1 MSNKNTRD
9 TNPMLDLFCVEAQS
23 QLSVLR
29 ENLTVLRDDLEN
41 LAELR
46 SCNNALTSLKGAAK
60 IASLD
65 PVFELAKTLEAM
77 LVAAEQGKQSLNT
90 ATIKQIEAAITLV
103 AELIE
108 AADQDLTSWLNQ
120 NNEQFNQV
128 MTGLA
133 ALPMQSAEAIDN
145 EEDRSAQGSAE
156 SGVDPEPQTAS
167 VDSQQPDSI
176 ADLSMLELFRMEAE
190 SQTQKLSDS
199 LLCLE
204 NSPDNPELLEEL
216 MRAAHSLKGA
226 ARMVGLDDSVRIAH
240 LMEDVF
246 VAAQDNQFVLQPDDI
261 DIILA
266 SLDTV
271 ANMAKATSGDFKSWL
286 SEHANELDEVTTA
299 LRAVLEQTPRTKLSF
314 QNNNQSLNKD
324 EANPVPDANGTTSDE
339 TKLIDNV
346 VRVSAESLNRLQGL
360 AGEALVESRWLA
372 PYSESLLRLKKR
384 QAELVTQLDHLRE
397 QLLDLKLNETVTE
410 AVHGAHAKANECR
423 DLLNNRL
430 SELEAYD
437 RRSNSLSH
445 RLHRE
450 VLQARMRPFSD
461 GVQGFQRLVREVSR
475 SLNKDIKLDIRGMDT
490 QVDRDI
496 LEKLQAPLNH
506 MLRNA
511 IDHGIED
518 PDERVAAGKPAHG
531 TIRLEAMHNAGML
544 SITVQDD
551 GRGIDLD
558 KLRNKI
564 VTRKMVTEDMAE
576 DLSEAELL
584 DFMFLPN
591 FSTRDDVTE
600 ISGRGVGL
608 DVVHSVVQELRGQI
622 RSASELGVGTKF
634 QFQLPLT
641 LSVIRALVVEIDGE
655 PYAYPLAR
663 IDQTLK
669 INKQSIETMEGR
681 QYFTFGN
688 QHIGLITAHQI
699 LGKQTQ
705 PIFAEEIS
713 VVILSDRIN
722 KYGIVVD
729 KFLGERNLVVHV
741 LDPRLGKI
749 QDISSASLTEAGE
762 PLLIFD
768 VDDLFRSIDL
778 VLSGGR
784 LDKLPKREQQQN
796 IVQANKRVLVVD
808 DSITVREVERNM
820 LQSKGYMVE
829 VAVDGMDGWNAVR
842 TSDYDLIVSDIDMPR
857 MNGFEFVSMLKGD
870 DRLKAI
876 PVIIVS
882 YKDRDED
889 RQRGLEVGADYYLT
903 KGSFHDDSLV
913 EAVIDLIGEP

>member
-1 MSNKNTRD
+1 
-9 TNPMLDLFCVEAQS
+9 
-23 QLSVLR
+23 
-29 ENLTVLRDDLEN
+29 
-41 LAELR
+41 
-46 SCNNALTSLKGAAK
+46 
-60 IASLD
+60 
-65 PVFELAKTLEAM
+65 
-77 LVAAEQGKQSLNT
+77 
-90 ATIKQIEAAITLV
+90 
-103 AELIE
+103 
-108 AADQDLTSWLNQ
+108 
-120 NNEQFNQV
+120 
-128 MTGLA
+128 
-133 ALPMQSAEAIDN
+133 
-145 EEDRSAQGSAE
+145 
-156 SGVDPEPQTAS
+156 
-167 VDSQQPDSI
+167 
-176 ADLSMLELFRMEAE
+176 
-190 SQTQKLSDS
+190 
-199 LLCLE
+199 
-204 NSPDNPELLEEL
+204 
-216 MRAAHSLKGA
+216 
-226 ARMVGLDDSVRIAH
+226 
-240 LMEDVF
+240 
-246 VAAQDNQFVLQPDDI
+246 
-261 DIILA
+261 
-266 SLDTV
+266 
-271 ANMAKATSGDFKSWL
+271 
-286 SEHANELDEVTTA
+286 
-299 LRAVLEQTPRTKLSF
+299 
-314 QNNNQSLNKD
+314 
-324 EANPVPDANGTTSDE
+324 
-339 TKLIDNV
+339 
-346 VRVSAESLNRLQGL
+346 
-360 AGEALVESRWLA
+360 
-372 PYSESLLRLKKR
+372 
-384 QAELVTQLDHLRE
+384 
-397 QLLDLKLNETVTE
+397 
-410 AVHGAHAKANECR
+410 
-423 DLLNNRL
+423 
-430 SELEAYD
+430 
-437 RRSNSLSH
+437 
-445 RLHRE
+445 
-450 VLQARMRPFSD
+450 
-461 GVQGFQRLVREVSR
+461 
-475 SLNKDIKLDIRGMDT
+475 
-490 QVDRDI
+490 
-496 LEKLQAPLNH
+496 
-506 MLRNA
+506 
-511 IDHGIED
+511 
-518 PDERVAAGKPAHG
+518 
-531 TIRLEAMHNAGML
+531 
-544 SITVQDD
+544 
-551 GRGIDLD
+551 
-558 KLRNKI
+558 
-564 VTRKMVTEDMAE
+564 
-576 DLSEAELL
+576 
-584 DFMFLPN
+584 
-591 FSTRDDVTE
+591 
-600 ISGRGVGL
+600 
-608 DVVHSVVQELRGQI
+608 
-622 RSASELGVGTKF
+622 
-634 QFQLPLT
+634 
-641 LSVIRALVVEIDGE
+641 VIRALVVEIDDE